1 MLSSRSTFLL
11 FIALAIVF
19 VAITPTRAQSGRS
32 NASEAPQSEP
42 TPLAREPEQIRIF
55 TEEVRLP
62 IFVTDDYGRFD
73 PTIEMP
79 DILVIEDDEMQEVKS
94 VRRIPANVLLV
105 LDTSGG
111 INPMMRTNTTR
122 DLALSL
128 IKSLKTGDDVAIVQA
143 GDRVEVLQDWTSD
156 REALQRTLKTK
167 LSSGRKKRISAAL
180 IEAASRIKNRP
191 AGSRHIVLITDGVE
205 PNDKSYAE
213 AVRQL
218 NAAQAT
224 VYVISYTAMG
234 REGIK
239 KIGSPV
245 TFGGAPPRT
254 ANDVAKEADPTIPCA
269 ASQRQHRHHRHG
281 PRDAAQAQRVC
292 RSDYQER
299 RAFDQTRR
307 RNGRSNLAAPHGRR
321 DAQRRPRSGARH
333 RRAVRRDVQTET
345 PALDFAS
352 GRIPPR
358 QGSAPAS
365 RSDGALA
372 LRLHSPGS
380 AVTQETNARA

>member
-1 MLSSRSTFLL
+1 MLSSRSMFML
-11 FIALAIVF
+11 FIAVAIVF
-19 VAITPTRAQSGRS
+19 VALTPTRAQSGRS

-245 TFGGAPPRT
+245 TLGGAPPRT
-254 ANDVAKEADPTIPCA
+254 ANDVAKEADPTIPVPRPNVNIA
-269 ASQRQHRHHRHG
+269 TIDTDREMRRKRKEYVEATIKSEERLTKLAEETGGRILLPLTEEEMLREGREVARDIGAQYVVTYRPKRPLSISRPGEYRRVKVALRRQGLTVRSRSG
-281 PRDAAQAQRVC
+281 YTVPAAQ
-292 RSDYQER
+292 
-299 RAFDQTRR
+299 
-307 RNGRSNLAAPHGRR
+307 
-321 DAQRRPRSGARH
+321 
-333 RRAVRRDVQTET
+333 
-345 PALDFAS
+345 
-352 GRIPPR
+352 
-358 QGSAPAS
+358 
-365 RSDGALA
+365 
-372 LRLHSPGS
+372 
-380 AVTQETNARA
+380 